1 MEGGVMMN
9 GENCRKKA
17 QGCMLASQSSTDPH
31 GRLKWR
37 LLAESWLSFA
47 EQRSPPETTL
57 PTSTTRRPVELDEAQ
72 RNPVDTKVADL
83 LRERL
88 ARAAETR
95 NATTS
100 H

>member
-1 MEGGVMMN
+1 MMN
-9 GENCRKKA
+9 AEDCRKKA
-17 QGCMLASQSSTDPH
+17 QECMLASQSSPDPH

-37 LLAESWLSFA
+37 VLGKSWLSFA
-47 EQRSPPETTL
+47 EQRSPPETRQLSATM
-57 PTSTTRRPVELDEAQ
+57 RRPVELAEAQ
-72 RNPVDTKVADL
+72 RSPVDTKVADL